1 MRKILFFGL
10 AAVMM
15 AACSNDDSIS
25 PLEPGVGTEGSR
37 YMAISLATNVQNT
50 RADEYTPVYS
60 QGSANEYA
68 VSSQTEN
75 LVFYFFDADGKPYE
89 VDEVE
94 VNDEKKPVN
103 YLNPKEFGNEGSGT
117 SVSFTTQTDGENV
130 TSISN
135 LILTF
140 NKETGT
146 TPAQVVALVNAPD
159 DFVDDNL
166 YVTLAELQG
175 VTRANGKTRNALVE
189 NSDDEY
195 FLMSNS
201 VYQDAASG
209 EIVTATSI
217 EPSNI
222 AYSIAD
228 AAAAPVQIYVERLDA
243 KVTFKG
249 SSDSNTDFDKSGGD
263 VYYKVKSADI
273 TANVDAAS
281 KDALGVSASD
291 DNVYVKVEGWTLFNK
306 TDKTNLIKSL
316 TKESGT
322 PWWNNASDHR
332 SYWANTPSDAG
343 LDATSLTYNNVL
355 TLSGVYDA
363 EKKVSIEG
371 VDGNAH
377 IEYALENTLTPA
389 KADDDVNTGFI
400 MATRLYTKGTEGNF
414 APLELAKWLSRYYT
428 VEQLQRAIA
437 SYLGKSLWYSED
449 GETTRYTISGA
460 WDEITFKQ
468 NAGGPSYTVLPVL
481 KENSKKTWYASA
493 NATDALDK
501 AGVDAILA
509 TVPAAQ
515 IWTDGMCYYYT
526 PITHKIGDVENKA
539 VVRNHWYRVGISSI
553 TGLGTPVWDADSD
566 TFDPTNPSDDDDK
579 QWYLDAQINVLSWN
593 MLDNDVEFTTKKNNG
608 STQE

>member
-68 VSSQTEN
+68 VSSQTDN

-94 VNDEKKPVN
+94 VNNVKKPVN
-103 YLNPKEFGNEGSGT
+103 YLNPKEFGDDGKGT
-117 SVSFTTQTDGENV
+117 SVSFTTQTDGDNV

-166 YVTLAELQG
+166 YVTLEELQG
-175 VTRANGKTRNALVE
+175 VTRANGKTRNALVKG
-189 NSDDEY
+189 STDEY

-249 SSDSNTDFDKSGGD
+249 NSDSNTDFDKSGDD

-281 KDALGVSASD
+281 KDDLGVSASD

-316 TKESGT
+316 TKEAGT

-332 SYWANTPSDAG
+332 SYWANTPSDAN

-363 EKKVSIEG
+363 ETKTSIED

-377 IEYALENTLTPA
+377 IEYALENTLTPEND
-389 KADDDVNTGFI
+389 DDDVNTGFI
-400 MATRLYTKGTEGNF
+400 MATRLYTKDDKGNF

-449 GETTRYTISGA
+449 GGTTRQTISGA
-460 WDEITFKQ
+460 WDEITFEQ
-468 NAGGPSYTVLPVL
+468 NAAGPSYTVLPVL
-481 KENSKKTWYASA
+481 KENSTKTWYASA
-493 NATDALDK
+493 NATDALNK

-539 VVRNHWYRVGISSI
+539 VVRNHWYRVGISGI
-553 TGLGTPVWDADSD
+553 TGLGTPVWDAEKD